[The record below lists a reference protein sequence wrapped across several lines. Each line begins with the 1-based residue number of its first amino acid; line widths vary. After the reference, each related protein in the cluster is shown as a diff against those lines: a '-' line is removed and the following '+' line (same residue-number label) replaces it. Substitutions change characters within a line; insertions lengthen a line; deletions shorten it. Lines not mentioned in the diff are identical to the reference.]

1 MKKLSIIAI
10 ILASVALAGEA
21 FIFATRKDES
31 EELHAR
37 IIRADYSIYAPFIP
51 DTRYFC
57 GEREPLLL

>member
-37 IIRADYSIYAPFIP
+37 AIRADYRIFFIFK
-51 DTRYFC
+51 RRGFYF
-57 GEREPLLL
+57 